1 MTDETPV
8 IPAGRPV
15 RLVPTP
21 PGFWMT
27 VLGVV
32 TAGLAPLFGFLFGT
46 IWSGRESD
54 FFLQPLYWGLFAGV
68 VVGGIG
74 VAVAALGARRWW
86 LYQAQHRDI
95 VADDEE
101 L

>member
-1 MTDETPV
+1 MTEETLE

-27 VLGVV
+27 VLGAV
-32 TAGLAPLFGFLFGT
+32 TAGLAPLFGFLIGT
-46 IWSGRESD
+46 IISGTETD
-54 FFLQPLYWGLFAGV
+54 FFLQPLYWGLFLGV

-74 VAVAALGARRWW
+74 VLVAALGARRWW
-86 LYQAQHRDI
+86 LHSRAARDAEGG
-95 VADDEE
+95 VG
-101 L
+101 